1 MNRTTINAGNGNASW
16 VNTNLAQDKVVE
28 DENTADIPKKYRR
41 SLRKIT
47 ILNQEY
53 ARNQSILEFKIRKFS
68 PSKNLDLSTN
78 TDGLSGKR
86 LYETIT

>member
-1 MNRTTINAGNGNASW
+1 MNRTTTINAGNGGW
-16 VNTNLAQDKVVE
+16 VSNSNCQDKILE
-28 DENTADIPKKYRR
+28 DDNSSDIPKKYRR

-47 ILNQEY
+47 ILNQEF
-53 ARNQSILEFKIRKFS
+53 AKNQSLLELKTRILN

>member
-1 MNRTTINAGNGNASW
+1 MNCTTTNAGNASW
-16 VNTNLAQDKVVE
+16 VNTNPPQDKIME
-28 DENTADIPKKYRR
+28 DDNTYDIPKKYRR

-47 ILNQEY
+47 LLNQEY
-53 ARNQSILEFKIRKFS
+53 ARNQSILEFKTRKPS

-86 LYETIT
+86 LYKTIT